1 MFSNNQ
7 KISLRQT
14 FRLFLFDFI
23 GISTLVLPTW
33 LARTTGVYGFI
44 SILLGGVFG
53 LLYLAYLGWVMNRM
67 QTDLFTHL
75 STTPNWMQKLFYA
88 YLAISC
94 IITSGFLAAVFTR
107 LIRQSLIREESY
119 ALVLILLLIVAG
131 YAATGGIESRARVY
145 EILFWFI
152 LIPLFLMLFF
162 SIKGVDFVYFQPRLT
177 PDFMGLLKG
186 GYMVFICF
194 TTLFFILLFPQ
205 YVKPELAGKRLVSC
219 VCYAF
224 LCTIAILLILYAI
237 LLGTFGEGALAKMRF
252 PAVTLMSTVQ
262 MSGGFLKR
270 LDAIMMGIW
279 FFTLFALLN
288 LNLFY
293 GAKMIEKCA
302 EVPGNKRYAG
312 IMLVLAFLLAM
323 LFEYTDGM
331 PEFFYQFFWYVGTP
345 LYILIPLFLAI
356 KGRKNKK

>member
-7 KISLRQT
+7 KISMRQT

-33 LARTTGVYGFI
+33 LAGTSGVYGVF

-53 LLYLAYLGWVMNRM
+53 LLYLLYLGWVLNRM
-67 QTDLFTHL
+67 QTDLFTHM
-75 STTPNWMQKLFYA
+75 STAGGLLQKLLYG
-88 YLAISC
+88 YLAVSC
-94 IITSGFLAAVFTR
+94 VLTSGFLAAVFTR

-119 ALVLILLLIVAG
+119 ALVLLLLLAVAG
-131 YAATGGIESRARVY
+131 YAVTAGIESRARVY
-145 EILFWFI
+145 EVLFWFI

-162 SIKGVDFVYFQPRLT
+162 SLKGVDMIYFKPQYQAGIA
-177 PDFMGLLKG
+177 DICKG
-186 GYMVFICF
+186 GYMVFLCF
-194 TTLFFILLFPQ
+194 TTLFFVLFFPK
-205 YVKPELAGKRLVSC
+205 YVRPESAGRRLISS
-219 VCYAF
+219 VCWAF
-224 LCTIAILLILYAI
+224 LCTIGILLALYLI

-262 MSGGFLKR
+262 MTGGFLKR

-293 GAKMIEKCA
+293 GAQMMEKCA
-302 EVPGNKRYAG
+302 GIPGNKRYAG
-312 IMLVLAFLLAM
+312 MMLILTFLLAM
-323 LFEYTDGM
+323 LFEYTDGV
-331 PEFFYQFFWYVGTP
+331 PEFFYRFFWYVGTP
-345 LYILIPLFLAI
+345 LLILIPLI
-356 KGRKNKK
+356 PVWTGRKRK